1 MRPFSF
7 FSLLVILA
15 GCTSVPEDKQVIVEA
30 GIYQNQVSQQW
41 LDALQSR
48 QRKAYLDSLARVSRP
63 MDAAEEAWLQLMQS
77 KASYWNTLRDSLDVP
92 FEGINLNDTIYV
104 LAGYMG
110 EDDGFTYQDQT
121 VCFDLTAFQ
130 QNYDS
135 ATLPEN
141 DSRIDRIFS
150 HEYTHL
156 LHKSWAT
163 TNSLTLK
170 NFKDSILWECLY
182 EGVGMYRSLAKKW
195 MLQNDTLPRIT
206 QEALEKLYPVFVDR
220 LIQVHALQNPSASEK
235 AALNKNLS
243 RGNTDKK
250 WGAFP
255 MAVWLMQEAKGD
267 DKYLVPWI
275 NGGPESVITLALTH
289 LPAEHRIKL
298 QSGLKTNP

>member
-1 MRPFSF
+1 MRPIAFI
-7 FSLLVILA
+7 LLALITA
-15 GCTSVPEDKQVIVEA
+15 CSSVPETKTIIVETA
-30 GIYQNQVSQQW
+30 VDQNRVSQQW
-41 LDALQSR
+41 LNALQSR
-48 QRKAYLDSLARVSRP
+48 QSKDYLDSLALLTRP
-63 MDAAEEAWLQLMQS
+63 MTSAEKAWLRLMQS
-77 KASYWNTLRDSLDVP
+77 KAVYWNTIRDSLHVP
-92 FEGINLNDTIYV
+92 FEGIHLNDTVFV

-130 QNYDS
+130 ENYDS

-141 DSRIDRIFS
+141 NNRIDRIFA

-156 LHKSWAT
+156 LHKSWAKK
-163 TNSLTLK
+163 NSLVLK

-182 EGVGMYRSLAKKW
+182 EGIGMYRSLSKKW
-195 MLQNDTLPRIT
+195 MLQNDTLPKIT
-206 QEALEKLYPVFVDR
+206 QEGLEKLYPVFVDR
-220 LIQVHALQNPSASEK
+220 LIQIHALQNPTASEK

-267 DKYLVPWI
+267 DKNLVAWI
-275 NGGPESVITLALTH
+275 NSGPESVIKLALSH
-289 LPAEHRIKL
+289 LPEEHRIKL
-298 QSGLKTNP
+298 QSELKINP